1 MRLKI
6 EEERVRKEQEEIDP
20 VRKGLHLAKLF
31 KKKARKNK
39 NGEKLN
45 WHGNCVETLKH
56 DSSVLL
62 NGRVLINFSLKN
74 V

>member
-45 WHGNCVETLKH
+45 
-56 DSSVLL
+56 
-62 NGRVLINFSLKN
+62 
-74 V
+74 